1 MRNVPRPAR
10 DAQLVQII
18 DAACADVTIK
28 SGDWLVCRPGCS
40 QCCHGAFRI
49 NQLDVARL
57 QEGMRELKRSDQ
69 SRAASVKERAK
80 DWIKRNRENYPG
92 SLTTGILN
100 KGKAADIAFEDFA
113 NDEPCPALDPE
124 TQTC

>member
-28 SGDWLVCRPGCS
+28 SGDWLVCRPGCA

-57 QEGMRELKRSDQ
+57 QEGMHELKSNDQ
-69 SRAASVKERAK
+69 SRAARVEQRAK
-80 DWIKRNRENYPG
+80 EWIDRNRPDYPG
-92 SLTTGILN
+92 STTTGVLQ
-100 KGKAADIAFEDFA
+100 KGKAADAAF
-113 NDEPCPALDPE
+113 
-124 TQTC
+124 